1 MVSSQAHSGGQDKS
15 LVPPCTPSLTPS
27 HPAPHVPPLYSQARN
42 AVRWDVIVT
51 IAAAFGISKALQN
64 SGVAG
69 TVAAK
74 LVDLAEVSGT
84 GRSGLLVAVY
94 LATSIIS
101 NIVTNNAAAALMFP
115 IAAEAAERQARP
127 RCRLTVSSRGP
138 GETLVPPH
146 TRESVSVLLP

>member
-1 MVSSQAHSGGQDKS
+1 
-15 LVPPCTPSLTPS
+15 
-27 HPAPHVPPLYSQARN
+27 
-42 AVRWDVIVT
+42 VT